1 MAMDGTSGKKRASDR
16 RRTPE
21 KTTAA
26 EKKIAEQ
33 EERIRELEEKIRKLE
48 AATAE
53 EESEGTAEGTAASVL
68 GQLGGMFPGLD
79 GLIRGLEKS
88 EAFQERLRAI
98 DEEIEARLKSEPLKR
113 VEVGGTMS
121 SLRSRPTGRPMGRR
135 AAPGRRQ
142 APVPEPKVPTVQ
154 EPPADVFD
162 EETHLKVVAEL
173 PGIEEEDIEIDLNG
187 GRLVISANT
196 PAHKYRKEIVLPRAP
211 DGKVER
217 LYRNGILELTL
228 WKE

>member
-33 EERIRELEEKIRKLE
+33 EERIRELEEKIRRLE

-98 DEEIEARLKSEPLKR
+98 DEEIEARLRSEPLKR

-187 GRLVISANT
+187 ARLVISANT

>member
-1 MAMDGTSGKKRASDR
+1 MEGTSGKKRTSDR
-16 RRTPE
+16 KRVD
-21 KTTAA
+21 
-26 EKKIAEQ
+26 EKKVAEQ
-33 EERIRELEEKIRKLE
+33 EERIRELEEKIRGLE
-48 AATAE
+48 EATAE
-53 EESEGTAEGTAASVL
+53 EEPEGSAEGTAASVL

-88 EAFQERLRAI
+88 KAFQERLRAI
-98 DEEIEARLKSEPLKR
+98 DGEIEARLRSEPLKR

-121 SLRSRPTGRPMGRR
+121 SLRSHPTGRPMGRR
-135 AAPGRRQ
+135 AAPVARR

-162 EETHLKVVAEL
+162 EETHLKVIAEL

-187 GRLVISANT
+187 ARLLISVDT
-196 PAHKYRKEIVLPRAP
+196 PAHKYHKEIVLPCTP

>member
-33 EERIRELEEKIRKLE
+33 EERIRELEEKIRRLE

-98 DEEIEARLKSEPLKR
+98 DGEIEARLRSEPLKR

-187 GRLVISANT
+187 ARLVISANT